1 MLERIRAR
9 RPSAAMIVAVIAL
22 ISALGGSAV
31 ADDAVEFAKTK
42 VLNGKNIKKKSIAGS
57 KLRNNTITG
66 TQVNES
72 RLGKVPSATKADT
85 ATSATS
91 AGNADTLDGVDSAG
105 FAKAGASAPPRAY
118 ARVNDDGTLDTA
130 NSFNVI
136 DSVLG
141 TNPGRYCFKLGF
153 TPKVMVASAERF
165 VGAPNG
171 VVAQPAVSSTIS
183 VVCPAGYQDAGVF
196 VFDGNNAVANNRFW
210 IIFE

>member
-1 MLERIRAR
+1 MQRLRAR
-9 RPSAAMIVAVIAL
+9 RPSAAMTVAVIAL
-22 ISALGGSAV
+22 IAALSGTAV
-31 ADDAVEFAKTK
+31 ADNAVDFAKTK
-42 VLNGKNIKKKSIAGS
+42 VLNGKNIKKKSIAGN
-57 KLRNNTITG
+57 KLRNNTVTG

-72 RLGKVPSATKADT
+72 KLGKVPSASKAD
-85 ATSATS
+85 SATS
-91 AGNADTLDGVDSAG
+91 AGNADTLDGVDSGG

-118 ARVNDDGTLDTA
+118 ARVNDDGSLDTA

-165 VGAPNG
+165 VGASNG
-171 VVAQPAVSSTIS
+171 VVAEPAVSSTIS

-196 VFDGNNAVANNRFW
+196 VFDGANAVTNNRFW